1 MSHST
6 IGATALASPRPHPRP
21 STSPRRHLEVAP
33 TRAQRRA
40 RPKLV
45 HAVVLLTG
53 VVAVLLAQL
62 GLSMAVADGAYQ
74 ISSLQV
80 EQRDLLRDSE
90 ALAENL
96 ESLQSPQFLASNAEA
111 LGMVA
116 SGSLPY
122 IDVSTGAVSGRER
135 PRPQRWGDRQRDP
148 RRRPARHRIPDHP
161 DRDLVVELA
170 GERRPHRRRIEWRRR
185 GRVDRADGRG
195 GVILD
200 LRHPAVAE
208 DPVTA
213 EPGSRETEAGGRS

>member
-74 ISSLQV
+74 ISSPVSYTHLT
-80 EQRDLLRDSE
+80 
-90 ALAENL
+90 
-96 ESLQSPQFLASNAEA
+96 
-111 LGMVA
+111 
-116 SGSLPY
+116 LPT
-122 IDVSTGAVSGRER
+122 ICSV
-135 PRPQRWGDRQRDP
+135 
-148 RRRPARHRIPDHP
+148 
-161 DRDLVVELA
+161 
-170 GERRPHRRRIEWRRR
+170 
-185 GRVDRADGRG
+185 
-195 GVILD
+195 
-200 LRHPAVAE
+200 
-208 DPVTA
+208 
-213 EPGSRETEAGGRS
+213 

>member
-122 IDVSTGAVSGRER
+122 IDVSTGAVSGRAGETGGGG
-135 PRPQRWGDRQRDP
+135 QTKGDRPCANVTTGLFHVVTKVPLSRTFLQRVRDP
-148 RRRPARHRIPDHP
+148 CSRTGRI
-161 DRDLVVELA
+161 
-170 GERRPHRRRIEWRRR
+170 
-185 GRVDRADGRG
+185 
-195 GVILD
+195 
-200 LRHPAVAE
+200 
-208 DPVTA
+208 
-213 EPGSRETEAGGRS
+213 S

>member
-122 IDVSTGAVSGRER
+122 IDVSTGAVSGRAGETGGSVLGR
-135 PRPQRWGDRQRDP
+135 SGGE
-148 RRRPARHRIPDHP
+148 IGN
-161 DRDLVVELA
+161 VTLA
-170 GERRPHRRRIEWRRR
+170 GVP
-185 GRVDRADGRG
+185 
-195 GVILD
+195 L
-200 LRHPAVAE
+200 
-208 DPVTA
+208 VTA
-213 EPGSRETEAGGRS
+213 SQTTPTETSSSSSQANGGLTVVGSNGDGAGASIAQTGAGESSSTSGTLPSPKTR

>member
-116 SGSLPY
+116 SGSLPH
-122 IDVSTGAVSGRER
+122 IDVSTGAVSGRAGETGGSVLGR
-135 PRPQRWGDRQRDP
+135 SGGE
-148 RRRPARHRIPDHP
+148 IGN
-161 DRDLVVELA
+161 VTLA
-170 GERRPHRRRIEWRRR
+170 GVP
-185 GRVDRADGRG
+185 
-195 GVILD
+195 L
-200 LRHPAVAE
+200 
-208 DPVTA
+208 VTA
-213 EPGSRETEAGGRS
+213 SQTTPTETSSSSSQANGGLTVVGSNGDGAGASTAQTGAGESSSTSGTLPSPKTR